1 MDATESL
8 RPEVTARARF
18 YFDNYKRIEEWAALR
33 REAAVALHE
42 QLVALTE
49 QLLADTAGRDDV
61 LCRTAD
67 IDEGGYPRVIL
78 ERPQWR
84 QGGETSAPYGIALE
98 WERTL
103 IDRLGQVRLNVGVRG
118 STAHAR
124 YEEVSV
130 SVREAAASWK
140 RILPGTWS
148 GNSAGWPCFMWVRPG
163 DKIDEADLLQRA
175 LDVQQDLLMRLA
187 PDLDRLLGQGESA

>member
-1 MDATESL
+1 MNADESSAV
-8 RPEVTARARF
+8 EVNARARF

-33 REAAVALHE
+33 REAAAALHE

-49 QLLADTAGRDDV
+49 QLQAHMASREDL

-84 QGGETSAPYGIALE
+84 QAGETSAPYGIALE

-103 IDRLGQVRLNVGVRG
+103 IDRLGQVRLYVGVRG
-118 STAHAR
+118 STTHPR
-124 YEEVSV
+124 HEQVSA
-130 SVREAAASWK
+130 SVREAAAGWK
-140 RILPGTWS
+140 RKLPGAWN
-148 GNSAGWPCFMWVRPG
+148 GNSAGWPCFTWIRPG

-175 LDVQQDLLMRLA
+175 LAVQQDLLTLLT
-187 PDLDRLLGQGESA
+187 PDLDQLLDPVAGP

>member
-1 MDATESL
+1 MDSVESL
-8 RPEVTARARF
+8 SPKVPARARF

-33 REAAVALHE
+33 REAAAALHE

-49 QLLADTAGRDDV
+49 QLQADTAGRENL

-84 QGGETSAPYGIALE
+84 HAGEASAPYGIALE

-103 IDRLGQVRLNVGVRG
+103 IDRLGQVRLYVGVRG
-118 STAHAR
+118 STAHPR
-124 YEEVSV
+124 HDEVSAP
-130 SVREAAASWK
+130 VREAAAAWK
-140 RILPGTWS
+140 RALPGTWN
-148 GNSAGWPCFMWVRPG
+148 GNSAGWPCFTWIRPG
-163 DKIDEADLLQRA
+163 DKIDEVDLLQRA
-175 LDVQQDLLMRLA
+175 LDVQEDLLMRLA
-187 PDLDRLLGQGESA
+187 PDLDRLLAPTGGI